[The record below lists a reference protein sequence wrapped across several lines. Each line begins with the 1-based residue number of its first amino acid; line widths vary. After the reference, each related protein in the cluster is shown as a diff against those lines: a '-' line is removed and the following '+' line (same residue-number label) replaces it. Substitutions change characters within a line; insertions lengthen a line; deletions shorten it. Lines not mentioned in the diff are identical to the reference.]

1 MMNKAHTQSLI
12 ILIILALG
20 LGLFPISFTQ
30 SAANLPVFPG
40 CQGFGCETVGGRGGQ
55 VIKVTNLN
63 DSGPGS
69 LRAALEASGP
79 RIVVFEVSG
88 TITLSRDIG
97 ISNPYIT
104 IAGQTAPSPGIT
116 LKNFGISPSTHDI
129 LIQHIR
135 VRVGDQGGNGDLDA
149 VGDIFNPKRDEVYN
163 IVLDHLSLG
172 WSNDEIIGS
181 YASNLTI
188 SDSILSE
195 ALHDANHY
203 DGKPHSKAVLVGE
216 RSRNVSIIRNL
227 FAHNNDRNPYYKG
240 DTSGAVINNV
250 IYDGGSQTDILN
262 GGQYGETLPQKVYY
276 AVVGNRY
283 IKGLS
288 WNDPNTHS
296 YAVRVLDIPPGS
308 KLYHTDNLADSPLR
322 GFRVMIAS
330 NAAGGSNFD
339 PTVTT
344 WPAELPAI
352 ANLVPMPAKDVE
364 AYVTTNAGAR
374 PVDRDAVD
382 IRVLNQLK
390 NRTGKWINSQSD
402 VGGWPMLAVNQRTFN
417 IPSNPNGDSD
427 NDGYT
432 NIEEI
437 LHQMA
442 AEVEGKATSKPSSPP
457 VFPNCQGFG
466 CETVGGR
473 GGQII
478 KVTNLNANGPGSF
491 KAAVESSGPRIVV
504 FETSGTIEINDDVVI
519 RNPYL
524 TIAGQTAPSPGIT
537 IRGATITVV
546 THDVLIQH
554 IRMRVGD
561 NPTGPNPGN
570 RDALQ
575 IVGDSKGI
583 MPDVSYNVV
592 IDHVSASW
600 AIDETISTWYRGVH
614 DVTIS
619 NSIVAESL
627 YNSLH
632 PEGPHS
638 KGMLI
643 GFAKKVSVVNNLIAK
658 HANRNPW
665 FSYGATGVIANNI
678 IYYGGDAGPFIFGV
692 FEEGLSPSLVSI
704 VGNRFQKSS
713 NQQNTPYSIRVHS
726 SAPPGTQVYMSDNT
740 MEGYGPF
747 REDVDFDP
755 VVSNPPIWPFS
766 GITTR
771 PSTQVENYLA
781 SNAGARPADRDS
793 VDARIINEVKTR
805 TGKIINSQSEVGGW
819 PTLAVNQRTF
829 NIPTNPN
836 GDSDNDGYTNIEEVL
851 HQMAADIEKSA
862 ATPPPPTA
870 TPTPSSDPV
879 ISLDSTSFNGINDFV
894 KVNTTN
900 FSPNQGSIS
909 TRVKASSFK
918 ATPQYIFGHTT
929 KPAYSNRIQLY
940 TDDVGGNLDLG
951 LGNSHVT
958 HLNIQQLQSNTWY
971 HIVLTWKSGTYYV
984 YVNDVQKATGSY
996 SGFTNLNTY
1005 VHLGGNGYDPDPQS
1019 WAGAINNTKIYN
1031 YALSASEVKSIHDG
1045 ITAVVPPPPTFLPQD
1060 LNQDGKVNLEDVLLL
1075 ISDFGKTSGFKSVH
1089 DLNQDGLIN
1098 ILDVLEL
1105 TRRWNQ

>member
-1 MMNKAHTQSLI
+1 MMNKTHIQSLI

-262 GGQYGETLPQKVYY
+262 GRQYGETLPQKVYY

-524 TIAGQTAPSPGIT
+524 TI
-537 IRGATITVV
+537 
-546 THDVLIQH
+546 
-554 IRMRVGD
+554 
-561 NPTGPNPGN
+561 
-570 RDALQ
+570 
-575 IVGDSKGI
+575 
-583 MPDVSYNVV
+583 
-592 IDHVSASW
+592 
-600 AIDETISTWYRGVH
+600 
-614 DVTIS
+614 S

-665 FSYGATGVIANNI
+665 FSYGATGVIANNM

-870 TPTPSSDPV
+870 TPTPSSDPIV
-879 ISLDSTSFNGINDFV
+879 SLGLISFNGVSDFV
-894 KVNTTN
+894 KVNTAN